1 MPVIGDLQV
10 ALAVAGGYPQIQPV
24 PRLPARVGME
34 TGDLQLV
41 LATQVGGA
49 SSVVN
54 IALAPGRRQTDQQVV
69 VWFAVH
75 TQLRTEQIAVKVH
88 ALAGTLKVTVVAAA
102 PEGQGGADATR
113 AIRSIQWQHKGGVAQ
128 HVLHTQRAICHS
140 LPVGRYCRRQAVLPS
155 EGDRPAGATPDLI
168 NAIRYSLHR

>member
-1 MPVIGDLQV
+1 MPVIADLQV
-10 ALAVAGGYPQIQPV
+10 ALAVASGYPQIQPV
-24 PRLPARVGME
+24 PRLPTRVGME

-41 LATQVGGA
+41 LAAQVGGV

-69 VWFAVH
+69 AGFAVH
-75 TQLRTEQIAVKVH
+75 AQLRAEQIAVEVY
-88 ALAGTLKVTVVAAA
+88 AAARALKVAVVAAA

-140 LPVGRYCRRQAVLPS
+140 LPVGRYCRRQSVLPS

-168 NAIRYSLHR
+168 DAMCYPLHR